1 MTDMDRPQLP
11 LNALRAFEAAAR
23 HRNFT
28 RAAIELCV
36 SQAAL
41 SHQIKGLEAR
51 LGVKLFRRLPRGVLL
66 TDEGAALVPVL
77 GAAFDTIGATLDRFE
92 GGRYRTV
99 VALGVVGTFAV
110 GWLLPRLP
118 AFAARHPEVDLR
130 VMTNNNRADLAGE
143 GLDLAIRFGDGDWP
157 GVVSTRI
164 MAAPMIPM
172 AARNFAAADIAT
184 LPLLRSY
191 RADEWQ
197 RWFAAAG
204 LPCPVLQGPVFDSGL
219 TMAMAAAA
227 GAGAALLPAA
237 IFGGGRTV
245 PGLLPLSNVSIDV
258 GGYWLTRSRSRPET
272 AAMTAFQ
279 KWLIAT
285 AMREARK

>member
-1 MTDMDRPQLP
+1 MDRPQLP

-66 TDEGAALVPVL
+66 TDEGAALEPVL
-77 GAAFDTIGATLDRFE
+77 GAAFDAIGATLDRFE

-99 VALGVVGTFAV
+99 VVLGVVGTFAV

-172 AARNFAAADIAT
+172 AARNFAASDIAG

-245 PGLLPLSNVSIDV
+245 PGLLPLSNVSIDC
-258 GGYWLTRSRSRPET
+258 GSYWLTRARSRPET
-272 AAMTAFQ
+272 AAITAFER
-279 KWLIAT
+279 WLTSQAS
-285 AMREARK
+285 REARR

>member
-1 MTDMDRPQLP
+1 MDRPQLP

-66 TDEGAALVPVL
+66 TDEGQALVPVL
-77 GAAFDTIGATLDRFE
+77 GTAFDSIGATLDRFVD
-92 GGRYRTV
+92 GRYRTV

-110 GWLLPRLP
+110 GWLLPRLE

-130 VMTNNNRADLAGE
+130 VMTNNNRADLAAE

-157 GVVSTRI
+157 GVIATRI

-172 AARNFAAADIAT
+172 AARQFAAADIT
-184 LPLLRSY
+184 RVPLLRSY
-191 RADEWQ
+191 RADEWR

-204 LPCPVLQGPVFDSGL
+204 LACPVLQGPVFDSSL
-219 TMAMAAAA
+219 TMAIAAAA
-227 GAGAALLPAA
+227 GGGAALLPAA

-245 PGLLPLSNVSIDV
+245 AGLLPLSSVGIDV
-258 GGYWLTRSRSRPET
+258 GSYWLTRSRSRPET

-279 KWLIAT
+279 RWLTST
-285 AMREARK
+285 AAREARR